1 MKKQTISI
9 TAIILLL
16 CCLLCSCSGK
26 NLAPEYQYVAPNYQY
41 APEDLDMNGIVPE
54 LSGEKYSEIEEN
66 QFLPTSE
73 VSSQAFSLK
82 VSTAAYSNVK
92 RYLSNGTLPPHD
104 AVRTEELINYF
115 KYDTPMTVS
124 GEHPFSVYTEV
135 APSPFDGG
143 RYMAFIRVKTQDID
157 VSDLPPCNFTFL
169 IDSSGS
175 MSSYDK
181 LPLLQQA
188 FSMLADT
195 LTERDTVSIVTY
207 AGSSSVVL
215 DSAPGS
221 DKDAIIG
228 AINSLSASGSTA
240 GAGGIQKAYELAQK
254 NFRED
259 ANNRV
264 ILASDGDF
272 NVGIS
277 NVNDLK
283 NFISEK
289 RGNGIYLSVLGFGTG
304 NIRDDIMETLAAN
317 GNGNYSYIDCL
328 STAQKVLIDEM
339 GSNFFTVAD
348 DTKAQINFDTENV
361 KSFRLIGYENSK
373 MSAEEFNDQ
382 KKDAGEIGV
391 GTDVIVMVELELN
404 ELSSE
409 GNLFDVC
416 IRYKTP
422 DKGESKELNI
432 SAAEI
437 NTGEASSDFNFACAV
452 AGFCEHLRE
461 SKFRGEFTVERV
473 IKLAEENQGA
483 DEKGYRAQFIE
494 MLGQYEQLADIQKPQ

>member
-9 TAIILLL
+9 TVILLLL
-16 CCLLCSCSGK
+16 CCLLCSCSSKKGEL
-26 NLAPEYQYVAPNYQY
+26 NSEGIQY
-41 APEDLDMNGIVPE
+41 APNMPMDEMTAEIP
-54 LSGEKYSEIEEN
+54 SEKYSEIEDN

-92 RYLSNGTLPPHD
+92 RYLANGALPPHD

-135 APSPFDGG
+135 ASSPFGHS

-157 VSDLPPCNFTFL
+157 VSELPPCNFTFL

-207 AGSSSVVL
+207 AGSSEVVL

-254 NFRED
+254 NFKKD

-277 NVNDLK
+277 NVDDLK

-317 GNGNYSYIDCL
+317 GNGNYSYIDSL
-328 STAQKVLIDEM
+328 TTAQKVLIDEM
-339 GSNFFTVAD
+339 GSNLFTVAD
-348 DTKAQINFDTENV
+348 DVKAQINFNTENV

-373 MSAEEFNDQ
+373 MSTTDFNDD
-382 KKDAGEIGV
+382 KKDAGEIGM
-391 GTDVIVMVELELN
+391 GTDVIVLIELELS
-404 ELSSE
+404 ELCND

-422 DKGESKELNI
+422 DKGESKELNL
-432 SAAEI
+432 SASEI
-437 NTGEASSDFNFACAV
+437 NTGETSSDFNFACAV

-461 SKFRGEFTVERV
+461 SEFKGEMTVEGL
-473 IKLAEENQGA
+473 ITLATENKGK

-494 MLGQYEQLADIQKPQ
+494 MLGQYKKIADMQQAQ